1 MPFCTK
7 CGAELNESEKF
18 CHQCGAKVR
27 GAADDSFE
35 EKAKKKFDEFNNQED
50 ITSEFD
56 AMDIAENKGMSVLAY
71 LSWLVIIPLCAAS
84 NSKFAR
90 FHSNQGLILA
100 IGEIILALIR
110 RLLSGLFVFNIL
122 LIIAEL
128 FMLLL
133 AVIGIVNA
141 ANGKAKA
148 LPVIGRIK
156 LIS

>member
-7 CGAELNESEKF
+7 CGTEISDNEKF
-18 CHQCGAKVR
+18 CHQCGAKVKG
-27 GAADDSFE
+27 GAEESFE

-56 AMDIAENKGMSVLAY
+56 ADDIASNKGMSVLAY
-71 LSWLVIIPLCAAS
+71 LSWIVIVPLCAAS

-90 FHSNQGLILA
+90 FHSNQGLVLA
-100 IGEIILALIR
+100 IGEIILAIIRKIFASMLI
-110 RLLSGLFVFNIL
+110 FNIVF
-122 LIIAEL
+122 IIAEL

-133 AVIGIVNA
+133 SVIGIVNA

-148 LPVIGRIK
+148 LPIIGKIK

>member
-7 CGAELNESEKF
+7 CGTEISDNEKF
-18 CHQCGAKVR
+18 CHQCGAKVK
-27 GAADDSFE
+27 GGVDESFE

-56 AMDIAENKGMSVLAY
+56 ADDIASNKGMSVLAY
-71 LSWLVIIPLCAAS
+71 LSWIVIVPLCAAS

-100 IGEIILALIR
+100 IGEVILAIIR
-110 RLLSGLFVFNIL
+110 RIFASMLIFNIVF
-122 LIIAEL
+122 IIAEL

-133 AVIGIVNA
+133 SVIGIVNA

-148 LPVIGRIK
+148 LPIIGKIK